1 MASVYDCERASPE
14 PVDLLVVEGALATPA
29 LRAAFAD
36 PAWPRRLVEGMRLP
50 EGHDWLFTARLAGPR
65 EDRRLRPEDLGLIS
79 AAAGIAAPA
88 RGNVRCTWWIRRYD
102 ELRSTDG
109 DLDFFRRMQAAGGH
123 GDPIAGA
130 IVDALCALLAAAAAG
145 GGALL
150 VEQLTVILAKDAGDG
165 LQTLTPFLHADEYYG
180 RRETAIASLTEDGW
194 SRQGGA
200 LFLPALRM
208 ANLDR
213 RGRFDLARV
222 KGELGDELVV
232 TPRSGDVL
240 IYDGMRMP
248 DGSVDRGRGVPH
260 VSADVPGES
269 ARLVVLMR
277 HATPG
282 ARGRVR
288 RSRGGPGTHRSAR

>member
-1 MASVYDCERASPE
+1 MHVLSDLASVYDFEHASSK
-14 PVDLLVVEGALATPA
+14 PVDLLVVEGALATSA

-36 PAWPRRLVEGMRLP
+36 PAWPLRLVEGMRLP
-50 EGHDWLFTARLAGPR
+50 EGHGWLFTSRLAGPR
-65 EDRRLRPEDLGLIS
+65 ADRRLCPADLGLIS
-79 AAAGIAAPA
+79 TAAGIASPA
-88 RGNVRCTWWIRRYD
+88 RGNIRCTWWIRRYD
-102 ELRSTDG
+102 ERRSTDG
-109 DLDFFRRMQAAGGH
+109 DLGFFQRMQAAGGH
-123 GDPIAGA
+123 ADPIAGA
-130 IVDALCALLAAAAAG
+130 IVDALCDLLAAAAAG

-208 ANLDR
+208 ADLDP

-222 KGELGDELVV
+222 ESDLGDELVV
-232 TPRSGDVL
+232 TPGSGDVL

-260 VSADVPGES
+260 VSADVPGQS

-277 HATPG
+277 HAAP
-282 ARGRVR
+282 
-288 RSRGGPGTHRSAR
+288 GGPVAGQA